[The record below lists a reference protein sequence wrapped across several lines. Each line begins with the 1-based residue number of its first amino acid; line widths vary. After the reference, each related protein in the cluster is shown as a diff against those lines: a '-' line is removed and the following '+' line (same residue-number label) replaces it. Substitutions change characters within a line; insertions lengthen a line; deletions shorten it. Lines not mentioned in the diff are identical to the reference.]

1 MENTSDSL
9 MPRPLLLCLKSEKIV
24 CYSVPDNNVT
34 IREVREKTV
43 AVKASSKE
51 EAEKG
56 CRMYGPSTS
65 EYDIQSVQYEAVERE
80 AEKTFEIE
88 IRKSYTIRK
97 SISAR
102 SKEDAVERAEILYDD
117 GGFDDEFD
125 ESTMDVSFEVK
136 AEKVKKK
143 EQVR

>member
-1 MENTSDSL
+1 MD
-9 MPRPLLLCLKSEKIV
+9 RV
-24 CYSVPDNNVT
+24 YDVT

-56 CRMYGPSTS
+56 CRMYGPGTS
-65 EYDIQSVQYEAVERE
+65 EYDIQSVQYEAVERKQ
-80 AEKTFEIE
+80 EKTFEIE

-97 SISAR
+97 SIPAHSR
-102 SKEDAVERAEILYDD
+102 EEAVERAEILYED
-117 GGFDDEFD
+117 GGFDAEFD

-136 AEKVKKK
+136 TEKLKKK